1 MTWGWAIIIPFVFIG
16 TISIVL
22 SQLSNTTG
30 KLYSF
35 LYILANFKYTMFS
48 RERKQKMLPLLFFV
62 ESTQKSPGRFFQND
76 GKLVP
81 NHESDRFSTEMI
93 KTV

>member
-1 MTWGWAIIIPFVFIG
+1 MTWGWAIIIPFVFIVM
-16 TISIVL
+16 ISIVL

-30 KLYSF
+30 KKYPF
-35 LYILANFKYTMFS
+35 LYILANFKYTMFY
-48 RERKQKMLPLLFFV
+48 RERKQKMLPGLFFV
-62 ESTQKSPGRFFQND
+62 ESSQKTPGRFFQID

-81 NHESDRFSTEMI
+81 NHKFDRFSTKMI